1 MVESSTAP
9 LFVARCYTDY
19 MSTVISQR
27 EFRNNSADIMRRLQA
42 GESFTVTTNGKVVGS
57 LTPATQ
63 PMGLPITRPATQ
75 HGFAGFPLHS
85 ASETSLAAILDD
97 VRGDRL

>member
-1 MVESSTAP
+1 
-9 LFVARCYTDY
+9 

-27 EFRNNSADIMRRLQA
+27 EFRNSSADIMRRLQT

-57 LTPATQ
+57 LTPTTQ

-75 HGFAGFPLHS
+75 HGFDEFPIHP
-85 ASETSLAAILDD
+85 ASETPLAAILDD